1 MRRGVA
7 LGVFV
12 VAIAALVGCSAWLFA
27 VDRSAAVPDNDFFV
41 ASAAG
46 ALADAIGGA
55 SILAR
60 HPRHRIGWIL
70 TVSAA
75 VDAIG
80 TLVGEYGPYALTIG
94 RPAPLG
100 VVALWLDSWLWVS
113 AVGLLLLT
121 FSYLPD
127 GRLLSPRWRPLPFA
141 LAAGTVLVSL
151 AIALAPGPIGGSHS
165 GPGWHDVD
173 NGLAVSDALATVF
186 VFGGGITFLGSAV
199 AAAISLVL
207 RWRRAR
213 ALPRQQ
219 LKWLPGAAAT
229 SIAADLLGIAIG
241 AAVGSVAIN
250 SAGETVGSVLA
261 PVAIAFAILRYRLYD
276 IDVLINR
283 TIVYAALSAALA
295 AVYAGAVIAMQT
307 LLGPFTRGNEI
318 AVAVSTLLVVALFHP
333 LRRRIQGAV
342 DRRFYR
348 AKYDAERTLD
358 AFASRLRDEVDL
370 GALVRDLAE
379 VAGEAVQP
387 DHVGV
392 WLRRGATTAARSAR
406 AGR

>member
-46 ALADAIGGA
+46 ALADAIVGA
-55 SILAR
+55 IILAR

-165 GPGWHDVD
+165 GSRLARRRQRSR
-173 NGLAVSDALATVF
+173 GL
-186 VFGGGITFLGSAV
+186 
-199 AAAISLVL
+199 
-207 RWRRAR
+207 RRAR
-213 ALPRQQ
+213 DGVRLRGRDHLPR
-219 LKWLPGAAAT
+219 LGRRRGHLP
-229 SIAADLLGIAIG
+229 
-241 AAVGSVAIN
+241 
-250 SAGETVGSVLA
+250 
-261 PVAIAFAILRYRLYD
+261 R
-276 IDVLINR
+276 
-283 TIVYAALSAALA
+283 AALA
-295 AVYAGAVIAMQT
+295 
-307 LLGPFTRGNEI
+307 PRTR
-318 AVAVSTLLVVALFHP
+318 AATPA
-333 LRRRIQGAV
+333 
-342 DRRFYR
+342 
-348 AKYDAERTLD
+348 
-358 AFASRLRDEVDL
+358 
-370 GALVRDLAE
+370 AE
-379 VAGEAVQP
+379 VARLGCRHEHRRRPAR
-387 DHVGV
+387 DRHRR
-392 WLRRGATTAARSAR
+392 RRG
-406 AGR
+406 